1 MKQVTAMLYQQRTK
15 PVVQGHFI
23 NVVANAAPISNMV
36 PNMVHH
42 IKDIKALSLYQLT
55 IQEIALLKPMA
66 KVDTLG
72 SMNKLS

>member
-23 NVVANAAPISNMV
+23 NVVTNAAPISNMV

-66 KVDTLG
+66 KVDSLG
-72 SMNKLS
+72 SINKLS

>member
-15 PVVQGHFI
+15 PVVQGNFI

-66 KVDTLG
+66 KVDSLG
-72 SMNKLS
+72 SINKLS

>member
-1 MKQVTAMLYQQRTK
+1 MLYQQRTK
-15 PVVQGHFI
+15 PVVQGHFII